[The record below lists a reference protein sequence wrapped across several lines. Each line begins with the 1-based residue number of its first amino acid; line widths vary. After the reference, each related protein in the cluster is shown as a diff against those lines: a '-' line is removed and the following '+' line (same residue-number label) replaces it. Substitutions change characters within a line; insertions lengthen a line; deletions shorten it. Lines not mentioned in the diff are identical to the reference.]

1 METGN
6 QNDGIS
12 VSYLG
17 MAAWAHRITEPAVRS
32 AIRALELPPESRGL
46 DAGCGVG
53 NHALWLAEAISPN
66 GCATGTDISP
76 GRLACAEEIA
86 SRGGLTERVS
96 FQYGDM
102 NDLRVTR

>member
-6 QNDGIS
+6 QNDEIS

-32 AIRALELPPESRGL
+32 AIRALELPPGSRGL

-53 NHALWLAEAISPN
+53 THALWLRKPYRPTDVSRVQISLQGVWLVRKRSQAE
-66 GCATGTDISP
+66 TD
-76 GRLACAEEIA
+76 
-86 SRGGLTERVS
+86 
-96 FQYGDM
+96 
-102 NDLRVTR
+102 